1 MKKGIKVR
9 IKKSGSGLYWKQGI
23 IKNCIE
29 ENGEFYY
36 YIKVQGQPG
45 LTLLHSSDIEVL

>member
-9 IKKSGSGLYWKQGI
+9 IKKSWELGT

-36 YIKVQGQPG
+36 YIKIKNEKG
-45 LTLLHSSDIEVL
+45 LTLLHSSDVEIL